1 MDQLCMEQAVV
12 KGLHLDGNWL
22 FGFKKKCEFFFIL
35 WKIEDV
41 WNGL

>member
-12 KGLHLDGNWL
+12 KGLHLHGTDSLDFMNVNFL
-22 FGFKKKCEFFFIL
+22 TL
-35 WKIEDV
+35 WKIEYVV